1 MMKPQGMPVMSEDLK
16 KLTKEIMMKETDGS
30 LTVEEIDRYNTIALK
45 ECRPGK
51 LDFARMY
58 PGMTVTESIKR
69 LDTLK

>member
-1 MMKPQGMPVMSEDLK
+1 MLKPQGMPKMSEELT
-16 KLTKEIMMKETDGS
+16 KLTKEIMLKETEGS
-30 LTVEEIDRYNTIALK
+30 LTVEEMDRYNVAALK
-45 ECRPGK
+45 ECRPGQ